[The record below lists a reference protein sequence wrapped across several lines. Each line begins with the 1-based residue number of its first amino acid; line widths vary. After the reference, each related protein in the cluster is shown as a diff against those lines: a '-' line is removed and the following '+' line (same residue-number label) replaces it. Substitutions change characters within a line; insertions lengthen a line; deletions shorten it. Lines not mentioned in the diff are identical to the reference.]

1 LYDQRSDRAFF
12 SSARRRLPIW
22 QGMGSYTRNSEYNGR
37 LTRRLRE
44 AIAKAPMTR
53 SELERRAGISENSLL
68 SFMRRKYGANLR
80 TADALAEVLNLDLVS
95 SGPVEPG
102 RPVKR
107 GRPPKRSKADK
118 KNRACGSAP
127 FGRVKT

>member
-1 LYDQRSDRAFF
+1 M
-12 SSARRRLPIW
+12 PIW

-53 SELERRAGISENSLL
+53 RELERRAGIAENVL
-68 SFMRRKYGANLR
+68 SNFMRRKYGANLR

-118 KNRACGSAP
+118 KNRACRSAP
-127 FGRVKT
+127 LGRVKT

>member
-1 LYDQRSDRAFF
+1 MTPKR
-12 SSARRRLPIW
+12 
-22 QGMGSYTRNSEYNGR
+22 EYNGR

-53 SELERRAGISENSLL
+53 SELERRAGFKTCFL
-68 SFMRRKYGANLR
+68 SQFMRRKCGANLR

-102 RPVKR
+102 RPVKM
-107 GRPPKRSKADK
+107 GRPPKR
-118 KNRACGSAP
+118 RPEG
-127 FGRVKT
+127 

>member
-1 LYDQRSDRAFF
+1 
-12 SSARRRLPIW
+12 
-22 QGMGSYTRNSEYNGR
+22 MGSYTRNSEYNGR

-53 SELERRAGISENSLL
+53 SEVERRAGFSTGFL
-68 SFMRRKYGANLR
+68 SQFMRRKCGANLR

-102 RPVKR
+102 RPVKT
-107 GRPPKRSKADK
+107 GRPPERSWADK
-118 KNRACGSAP
+118 KNRACRSAP
-127 FGRVKT
+127 FGRVET